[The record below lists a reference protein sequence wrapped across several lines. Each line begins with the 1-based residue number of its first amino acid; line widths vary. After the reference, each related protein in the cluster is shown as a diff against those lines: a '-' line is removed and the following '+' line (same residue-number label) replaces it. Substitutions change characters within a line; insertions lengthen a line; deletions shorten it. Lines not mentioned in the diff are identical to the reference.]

1 MTGLQHRSHPLRDIL
16 DKELQQRTFPALT
29 APCRLCQFML
39 SVSPASRSSE
49 LGFMQQLARQ
59 QGSHFNETDHDINLP
74 LFGGMLRF
82 EKHGEFSS
90 YVFIQ
95 PGNEKQLF
103 DDPLDFLPSKDWL
116 DTIPGQIFRVVQL
129 SVITPEQLDAL
140 RHDLGR
146 DKNILH
152 YYFSWLNDFVRGDF
166 GKWYIINANGGTEV
180 SSMVAQTLP
189 RTLLL
194 MLYTVG
200 FSLLVAIPL
209 GILLAYRSETRVDKT
224 ASNVLFGLSSIPNFA
239 IGLGLAY
246 FVGIK
251 LNLVN
256 PLGYVP
262 ISQGILEHAKSMLLP
277 VASLS
282 IGIIATFTRLLRV
295 DTIATLKE
303 DFVTMASS
311 KGLSNKWILWR
322 HVFRPSSL
330 TLLTSAA
337 LTMASLVGGAVV
349 VESVFALNAFG
360 MLLAMAISLR
370 QYLAIQSL
378 VALVAISFVL
388 FNVIVD
394 ALYAVIDPRVRGNR
408 GA

>member
-1 MTGLQHRSHPLRDIL
+1 MRINGNNGYVKVAQAISIRLGQVIGVLFL
-16 DKELQQRTFPALT
+16 VTFGITVLVRLLPGDPATSL
-29 APCRLCQFML
+29 
-39 SVSPASRSSE
+39 
-49 LGFMQQLARQ
+49 
-59 QGSHFNETDHDINLP
+59 LP
-74 LFGGMLRF
+74 FG
-82 EKHGEFSS
+82 
-90 YVFIQ
+90 
-95 PGNEKQLF
+95 
-103 DDPLDFLPSKDWL
+103 
-116 DTIPGQIFRVVQL
+116 
-129 SVITPEQLDAL
+129 TPEQLDAL
-140 RHDLGR
+140 RHDLGL

-152 YYFSWLNDFVRGDF
+152 YYFSWLNDFIRGDF

-262 ISQGILEHAKSMLLP
+262 ISQGLLEHAKSMLLP

-337 LTMASLVGGAVV
+337 LTMASLIGGAVV
-349 VESVFALNAFG
+349 VESVFALNGFG